1 MCRKRNERKEKA
13 TTIGLRNALRH
24 LFGFMYAPHA
34 GTAAAAAVLSRL
46 AVAVALATS
55 VI

>member
-13 TTIGLRNALRH
+13 TAIGLRNALRH

-34 GTAAAAAVLSRL
+34 GTAAAAVLSRL
-46 AVAVALATS
+46 AAAVALATS